1 LIKEEDRSKA
11 KDWGN
16 YKVKK
21 VARLKKPVECHSK
34 AKGKALFNP
43 TIVKLEWETPP
54 SDDKHDIWFPYWITW
69 SDVSDKERYGQFAP
83 MLGEK
88 SLLELLESAISQ
100 DFFSENFLLGLRGAI
115 SAKLKSD

>member
-1 LIKEEDRSKA
+1 MIKEGDRSKA

-16 YKVKK
+16 YYVKK

-69 SDVSDKERYGQFAP
+69 ADISNKERYGQFAP
-83 MLGEK
+83 MIGEK
-88 SLLELLESAISQ
+88 ALLELFESAISQ
-100 DFFSENFLLGLRGAI
+100 DFFSSDFLDALKSAI
-115 SAKLKSD
+115 STKLK